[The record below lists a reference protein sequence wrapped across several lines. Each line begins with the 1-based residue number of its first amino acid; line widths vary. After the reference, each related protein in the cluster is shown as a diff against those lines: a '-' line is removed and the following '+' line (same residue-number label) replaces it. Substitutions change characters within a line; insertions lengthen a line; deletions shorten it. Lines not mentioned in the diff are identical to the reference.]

1 MRLWSRTI
9 QWLNRRRLDEA
20 DFQDEIRA
28 HLQIAADERVAA
40 GADRD
45 RARLDSL
52 KEFGNLT
59 LTTESARSIWTPRW
73 LETVRDWLSDARYGL
88 RVLAKRPGFSLTVIV
103 VLVLGIGLNTA
114 VFALFKSL
122 ALSPLAGVER
132 SSGLR
137 VVLNEMPSGRRDG
150 LSYPDYRYLR
160 DHDRAFNGLVGSVLT
175 AVHVGRGSRTRQVMG
190 ELVTGNYFLE
200 LGVGAQLGRTLLPSD
215 EVAPGGHPVVVL
227 SDGLWRRAFAADPN
241 VIGTTVHLNT
251 VPMTVVGVA
260 DPAFHGTI
268 VSFDIELFAP
278 VMMAPQ
284 IGGGFLP
291 QTTDLLSDRNI
302 DFLMVLGRLRPEV
315 TLGDAN
321 AQMEVFSEQLQ
332 REAGVGEVRRQVKV
346 VPIWQSPYGAQTYML
361 PAVTVLGAMSALLLL
376 IACANIAGLALVR
389 AVSRRGEIGLRL
401 AVGAT
406 RVRIVRLLL
415 IENLVLAV
423 PAALLG
429 LVAVSYGVPILF
441 ATVSQ
446 AAPGRLFL
454 NVTVDRLVIGFS
466 VLAACISAVAVG
478 LVPALRATRLDL
490 MAVVNEDISPRGAA
504 KGRLRSALVVSQVA
518 VSMLLLVA
526 AGLVAKSLGAAQTAD
541 VGFDP
546 DNVFSVRI
554 DLRPNGYDEARGRVF
569 YEQLL
574 NSLSADPAVESVTLA
589 ANPPL
594 TLVDTDTQAVAIDGY
609 VPHQD
614 EELSFLWN
622 PVAPDYFRTLKIGV
636 LAGREFERRDDA
648 GAAPVAIVNE
658 TMARR
663 FWGGPAQALGQRI
676 RLSSNEWRR
685 VVGVVRD
692 VKYARVNETSRPY
705 VYVPFLQSYR
715 SGMVIHARGAAG
727 LIDVARTQIA
737 VLDPDLLLL
746 EARSL
751 REQTSAALAILQM
764 AANMLFIFGVAGML
778 LAGLGIYG
786 LVWSTV
792 KQSTHEIGIR
802 MALGAQ
808 RPSLV
813 WTFLGRGVRLGVVGA
828 ALGTGGAAAVTGL
841 LSSVLYG
848 VSATDP
854 PSFLRALAVVLGAVL
869 VATLIPAWRA
879 VRINSLTALLRP

>member
-1 MRLWSRTI
+1 
-9 QWLNRRRLDEA
+9 
-20 DFQDEIRA
+20 
-28 HLQIAADERVAA
+28 
-40 GADRD
+40 
-45 RARLDSL
+45 
-52 KEFGNLT
+52 
-59 LTTESARSIWTPRW
+59 
-73 LETVRDWLSDARYGL
+73 
-88 RVLAKRPGFSLTVIV
+88 
-103 VLVLGIGLNTA
+103 
-114 VFALFKSL
+114 
-122 ALSPLAGVER
+122 
-132 SSGLR
+132 
-137 VVLNEMPSGRRDG
+137 
-150 LSYPDYRYLR
+150 
-160 DHDRAFNGLVGSVLT
+160 
-175 AVHVGRGSRTRQVMG
+175 
-190 ELVTGNYFLE
+190 
-200 LGVGAQLGRTLLPSD
+200 
-215 EVAPGGHPVVVL
+215 
-227 SDGLWRRAFAADPN
+227 
-241 VIGTTVHLNT
+241 
-251 VPMTVVGVA
+251 
-260 DPAFHGTI
+260 
-268 VSFDIELFAP
+268 
-278 VMMAPQ
+278 
-284 IGGGFLP
+284 
-291 QTTDLLSDRNI
+291 
-302 DFLMVLGRLRPEV
+302 MVLGRLRPGV

-389 AVSRRGEIGLRL
+389 AMSRRGEIGLRL

-406 RVRIVRLLL
+406 RARIVRLLL

-454 NVTVDRLVIGFS
+454 NVTVDRLVVGFS

-490 MAVVNEDISPRGAA
+490 IAVVNEDISPRGAA

-574 NSLSADPAVESVTLA
+574 NVLGADPAVESVTLA

-609 VPHQD
+609 VPRQD
-614 EELSFLWN
+614 EELAFLWN

-648 GAAPVAIVNE
+648 AAAPVAIVNE

-663 FWGGPAQALGQRI
+663 FWGGPAEALGQRI

-685 VVGVVRD
+685 VVGVVGD

-705 VYVPFLQSYR
+705 VYVPFLQSYQ

-751 REQTSAALAILQM
+751 REQTSASLAILHM

-786 LVWSTV
+786 LVSYTV

-848 VSATDP
+848 VSATDA

-879 VRINSLTALLRP
+879 VRINCVTALLRP

>member
-1 MRLWSRTI
+1 
-9 QWLNRRRLDEA
+9 
-20 DFQDEIRA
+20 
-28 HLQIAADERVAA
+28 
-40 GADRD
+40 
-45 RARLDSL
+45 
-52 KEFGNLT
+52 
-59 LTTESARSIWTPRW
+59 
-73 LETVRDWLSDARYGL
+73 
-88 RVLAKRPGFSLTVIV
+88 
-103 VLVLGIGLNTA
+103 
-114 VFALFKSL
+114 
-122 ALSPLAGVER
+122 
-132 SSGLR
+132 
-137 VVLNEMPSGRRDG
+137 
-150 LSYPDYRYLR
+150 
-160 DHDRAFNGLVGSVLT
+160 
-175 AVHVGRGSRTRQVMG
+175 
-190 ELVTGNYFLE
+190 
-200 LGVGAQLGRTLLPSD
+200 
-215 EVAPGGHPVVVL
+215 
-227 SDGLWRRAFAADPN
+227 
-241 VIGTTVHLNT
+241 
-251 VPMTVVGVA
+251 
-260 DPAFHGTI
+260 
-268 VSFDIELFAP
+268 
-278 VMMAPQ
+278 
-284 IGGGFLP
+284 
-291 QTTDLLSDRNI
+291 
-302 DFLMVLGRLRPEV
+302 MVLGRLRPGV

-332 REAGVGEVRRQVKV
+332 REAGIGEVRRQVKV

-361 PAVTVLGAMSALLLL
+361 PAVTVLGALSALLLL

-441 ATVSQ
+441 ATVSA

-454 NVTVDRLVIGFS
+454 NVTVDRLVVGFS

-490 MAVVNEDISPRGAA
+490 IAVVNEDISPRGAA

-526 AGLVAKSLGAAQTAD
+526 AGLVTKSLGAARTAD

-554 DLRPNGYDEARGRVF
+554 DLRPNGYDEAHGRVF

-574 NSLSADPAVESVTLA
+574 NSLGADPAVESVTLA

-614 EELSFLWN
+614 EELAFLWN

-648 GAAPVAIVNE
+648 AAAPVAIVNE

-685 VVGVVRD
+685 VVGVVGD

-751 REQTSAALAILQM
+751 REQTSAALAILHM

-786 LVWSTV
+786 LVSYTV

-828 ALGTGGAAAVTGL
+828 ALGTAGAAAVTGL

-848 VSATDP
+848 VSATDA

-879 VRINSLTALLRP
+879 VRINCVTALLRP